1 VAHAK
6 CDFSTTTASIEA
18 APTGIDASCH
28 GAPVCER
35 ACPAEHFIFARFVC
49 FVFCVFCI
57 LCVLYFV
64 CFVWVRAGHTVC
76 YDGPKPRGLTEAGS
90 VWSWELRASSFERWR
105 YLPHEHDPLRLSVSC
120 THPTLCQSSGRCVIA
135 SWCDCVGCRGSSTA
149 AKVCP
154 RRHVG
159 EFCGSVCVCG
169 VL

>member
-1 VAHAK
+1 MAHAK

-28 GAPVCER
+28 GAPACER

-49 FVFCVFCI
+49 VVFCVC
-57 LCVLYFV
+57 CVFL
-64 CFVWVRAGHTVC
+64 WVGASRTYCLLRWSEIAMF
-76 YDGPKPRGLTEAGS
+76 DRSRFGLELGAS
-90 VWSWELRASSFERWR
+90 SFELRASSFEHWR
-105 YLPHEHDPLRLSVSC
+105 YLPHEHDPRWLSVSC